1 MTMPMTW
8 LQLRS
13 DTAVVLECTLC
24 EHICSMLA
32 DIVQRVYILKYL
44 LWFGAFLLG
53 WNEGG
58 GAHSLYFSNFL
69 GKTRPLSM
77 STQK

>member
-1 MTMPMTW
+1 MCDDPGACVTMPMTW

-58 GAHSLYFSNFL
+58 GCPFTVFFELL
-69 GKTRPLSM
+69 G
-77 STQK
+77 